1 MCACMKK
8 MGVAHDLVL
17 ANPRRWYEEKL
28 RQLFDQDL
36 VENILKINLSQD
48 SLEDTI

>member
-1 MCACMKK
+1 MGACMKK
-8 MGVAHDLVL
+8 MGVADLVL

-36 VENILKINLSQD
+36 VENILKIHLSHM
-48 SLEDTI
+48 LEDT